1 MAVKTILPV
10 CNAYKRAQHPP
21 IKAEVFQNVVFGQI
35 QSRHIIGNRQ
45 ILRRSFNHAPLNE
58 TSGRGPT
65 RKLRTVS
72 GKGPV
77 SALRRHSTR
86 GSGSSAH
93 PPPTV
98 AAKLLAGRIRP
109 ITDVMGRADAGVQC
123 HGCHPKHT
131 RHVNDCEHR
140 KRAAERAR
148 RRGVFWHD
156 PEHPGSLQQPAVSSP
171 HRNSGY
177 RRGRTVDRHRNRAN
191 DWRLTEPKIRSVTPS
206 ETRPDRPRLFRG
218 RAGRS
223 GYLARSVTA
232 DRSGFPGT
240 SVYSM
245 TKGAVAAM
253 TRGLARD
260 LGPRGITVNAIQPGP
275 TETDM
280 NSRARGELQ

>member
-93 PPPTV
+93 PP
-98 AAKLLAGRIRP
+98 
-109 ITDVMGRADAGVQC
+109 
-123 HGCHPKHT
+123 
-131 RHVNDCEHR
+131 HR
-140 KRAAERAR
+140 RGKIAR
-148 RRGVFWHD
+148 R
-156 PEHPGSLQQPAVSSP
+156 PNSQSVSYT
-171 HRNSGY
+171 H
-177 RRGRTVDRHRNRAN
+177 
-191 DWRLTEPKIRSVTPS
+191 LTLPTIYSV
-206 ETRPDRPRLFRG
+206 
-218 RAGRS
+218 
-223 GYLARSVTA
+223 
-232 DRSGFPGT
+232 
-240 SVYSM
+240 
-245 TKGAVAAM
+245 
-253 TRGLARD
+253 
-260 LGPRGITVNAIQPGP
+260 
-275 TETDM
+275 
-280 NSRARGELQ
+280 